1 MIIELPWPS
10 ATLSPNSRTHW
21 RTKAGATKSAKNTA
35 WVLAKEAM
43 FRAGIK
49 PGAMSGPIVV
59 SMMFHPAQNRQRDL
73 DNCQAMMK
81 AALDGIAEALGV
93 NDSIFRPVS
102 SIGEKRATAC
112 VIVSLTP
119 ALQTVPLIGTIS

>member
-1 MIIELPWPS
+1 MLIELPWPS
-10 ATLSPNSRTHW
+10 ATLSPNSRVHW

-43 FRAGIK
+43 ARAGVN

-59 SMMFHPAQNRQRDL
+59 SLMFHPKQNRQRDL

-81 AALDGIAEALGV
+81 AALDGIAQALGV
-93 NDSIFRPVS
+93 NDSMFRPVS
-102 SIGEKRATAC
+102 MIGGKMPVAC
-112 VIVSLTP
+112 VVVSLTP
-119 ALQTVPLIGTIS
+119 ALQSIPVIGKIS